1 MQNKAHKI
9 ILFYP
14 YMILSIFYFKCRY
27 DTLSIL
33 FYSVFPVKFSY
44 AGIPVGIVH
53 SVTQITVY
61 HELFRRVDEIV
72 T

>member
-33 FYSVFPVKFSY
+33 FYSVFSVKFHY

-53 SVTQITVY
+53 SVT
-61 HELFRRVDEIV
+61 
-72 T
+72 